1 MDEALSAGKEE
12 NMEKLLALGTI
23 VRVNL
28 GKGNTASLMIAGY
41 YPRSLETG
49 EVYEYLT
56 VMYPFGVTHQV
67 AFQMIHE
74 DAILAVET
82 EGYLDE
88 TAEIFT
94 RGLPEMIKKT
104 EEVVLDVLKE
114 EALKTD
120 ALKAAA
126 EAAKEATES
135 SETVEEEKKEENSEF
150 GFFV

>member
-1 MDEALSAGKEE
+1 MD
-12 NMEKLLALGTI
+12 KLLALGTV

-56 VMYPFGVTHQV
+56 VMYPFGMTHQV
-67 AFQMIHE
+67 AVQMIHA
-74 DAILAVET
+74 DAILEVEA
-82 EGYLDE
+82 EGYMDE

-94 RGLPEMIKKT
+94 KGLPEMIKKT
-104 EEVVLDVLKE
+104 EEVVLSVLKE

-120 ALKAAA
+120 ALKAAEKNSE
-126 EAAKEATES
+126 EA
-135 SETVEEEKKEENSEF
+135 VEKKEITEES